1 MAPAK
6 GPFCWLV
13 VPVSVPIDDH
23 GAVTAV
29 VIPATMQATIMTIEL
44 RTGAAELTAVAV
56 VAVHVP
62 VATDA
67 HAELFGAGD
76 CGRRNSHCRKTCDN
90 QSELFHHVSS
100 NEQNKLTSKGDVP

>member
-1 MAPAK
+1 MSNPCVKPARRMSGTDIRRGPNCSVMTVIKKMALVK
-6 GPFCWLV
+6 GPFCQLV

-29 VIPATMQATIMTIEL
+29 IIPATMQATIMTIEL

-67 HAELFGAGD
+67 HAELFGA
-76 CGRRNSHCRKTCDN
+76 
-90 QSELFHHVSS
+90 
-100 NEQNKLTSKGDVP
+100 